1 MSEAIKV
8 ERLASHHDRTPFD
21 CGNLTLSEW
30 LKIFAGQHEKRN
42 LAVTYV
48 LVKDNSPVVLGYYT
62 LSCHAVEFD
71 LLPAEFSKGLPNA
84 AMPVSIIGRFAI
96 DSRLQGKG
104 LGRDLMVN
112 ALLRC
117 LSLSSQI
124 GLRAVE
130 LHAIDDRAKAFYL
143 KLGFTPLLD
152 SPAHLIYP
160 VSSIRK
166 HFAQPAP

>member
-8 ERLASHHDRTPFD
+8 ERLAHNHDRAAFD
-21 CGNLTLSEW
+21 CGNSTINEW
-30 LKIFAGQHEKRN
+30 LKRIAGQHEKRN

-48 LVKDNSPVVLGYYT
+48 LVNDGSPVVLGYYT

-71 LLPAEFSKGLPNA
+71 LLPAEFSKGLPNS
-84 AMPVSIIGRFAI
+84 AMPVSIVGRFAI

-104 LGRDLMVN
+104 FGRDLMIN
-112 ALLRC
+112 AFLRC
-117 LSLSSQI
+117 LSRSSQI
-124 GLRAVE
+124 GLRAVG

-143 KLGFTPLLD
+143 KLGFIPLLD

-160 VSSIRK
+160 ISSIRK